1 MTFVMLLACICY
13 TFLREQKGSVEG
25 FTQQVMQTTMM

>member
-1 MTFVMLLACICY
+1 MPFDRCCY

-25 FTQQVMQTTMM
+25 FTQEAVKVVET